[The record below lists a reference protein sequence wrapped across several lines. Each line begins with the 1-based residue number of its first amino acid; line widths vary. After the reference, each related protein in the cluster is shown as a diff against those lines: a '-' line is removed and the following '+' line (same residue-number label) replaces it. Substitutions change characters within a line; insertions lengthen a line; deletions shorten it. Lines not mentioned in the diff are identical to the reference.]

1 MLIKRQNGFRY
12 TLRIQ
17 FVKLLS
23 RDFPLAFVFVAEFWK
38 IDFLQ
43 KPKLR
48 VPDGWWYFFPWR
60 SSNFHLVPLFSWVC
74 HIQALL
80 CCVSMPFQRLNIF
93 EKFQMTQKF
102 LLFFKS
108 KPTNEIFATHKTF
121 FGDLAKIQ
129 MALKCVLPVKKW
141 RHTHQNDRNDLLDKN
156 KSIQKRIFRLIG
168 M

>member
-1 MLIKRQNGFRY
+1 MWYRLYSYKHPIPGEIFGAKKGVVFKGGFFIFRRVMLIKRQNGFRY

-102 LLFFKS
+102 LLFSNPNPQMKYSQHIKHF
-108 KPTNEIFATHKTF
+108 
-121 FGDLAKIQ
+121 LAI
-129 MALKCVLPVKKW
+129 
-141 RHTHQNDRNDLLDKN
+141 
-156 KSIQKRIFRLIG
+156 
-168 M
+168 